1 MAQKLRHPLTL
12 WLIILA
18 VVLSGA
24 GFWNS
29 QSHPNMPAISAPP
42 RTVEVP
48 IRPSAQ
54 PLDANPERVTV
65 TARWG
70 HPAGSRAPSAA
81 VQNPATP
88 QDSAAKDELVDWDG
102 YLALDC
108 GQIEHAEPLDL
119 EAETAD
125 GAGDRLGPI
134 VRGELGDQRVYWRS
148 RTARDWDGLQV
159 RLATCSS
166 DAAAAGGTGSKLR
179 IVTKRKTYVARLD
192 WSLDDFVSL
201 NVGEDGS
208 TLDVHISAVRDPQ
221 RLQGARITQA
231 QPVDAGA
238 KTAPIAQVAPESPV
252 VGITVH

>member
-1 MAQKLRHPLTL
+1 MLTAVAL
-12 WLIILA
+12 WSSRALPNLPA
-18 VVLSGA
+18 VA
-24 GFWNS
+24 A
-29 QSHPNMPAISAPP
+29 PA

-70 HPAGSRAPSAA
+70 HPAGSRAAPRAGDRGLGNSAGSVDA
-81 VQNPATP
+81 NPP
-88 QDSAAKDELVDWDG
+88 DEPVDWDG

-119 EAETAD
+119 EVETPD
-125 GAGDRLGPI
+125 GTGDRLGPI

-148 RTARDWDGLQV
+148 RTAGDWDGLQV
-159 RLATCSS
+159 RLATCIGAG
-166 DAAAAGGTGSKLR
+166 AAPGATGSKLR

-201 NVGEDGS
+201 KVGDDGS

-221 RLQGARITQA
+221 VLQGARITHA
-231 QPVDAGA
+231 QPLDAGA
-238 KTAPIAQVAPESPV
+238 KAAPIAQVAPESNAAA
-252 VGITVH
+252 ITVH